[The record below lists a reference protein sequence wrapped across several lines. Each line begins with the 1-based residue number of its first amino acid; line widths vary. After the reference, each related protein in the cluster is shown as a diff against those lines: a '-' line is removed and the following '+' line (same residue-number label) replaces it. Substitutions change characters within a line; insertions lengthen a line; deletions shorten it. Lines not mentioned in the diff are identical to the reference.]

1 MLCFGCYVQ
10 VGIYSNN
17 VAILLPTRTITRQKP
32 LVYALFNGLG
42 ITPTRLIHLNTKH
55 ISLVLAVFD
64 TSFTVILPII
74 FGFKL

>member
-1 MLCFGCYVQ
+1 MDVVKTLSKRQSELQMLRFYAPLDGF
-10 VGIYSNN
+10 
-17 VAILLPTRTITRQKP
+17 AII
-32 LVYALFNGLG
+32 
-42 ITPTRLIHLNTKH
+42 PTRLIHFNTKH

>member
-1 MLCFGCYVQ
+1 MALYFYNN
-10 VGIYSNN
+10 SNN

-42 ITPTRLIHLNTKH
+42 ITPIRLIHFNTKH
-55 ISLVLAVFD
+55 ISLVSVAFD
-64 TSFTVILPII
+64 TYFTVIPSII